1 MIEVY
6 TDGASRGNP
15 GRASSSFLFVEN
27 GKVLHFSSQY
37 IGIATNNVAEYTAMI
52 NALNFAIFKNIAPDV
67 LVSDSELVVS
77 QVNGI
82 YRVKASHLKK
92 LLDELL
98 VLKERFPM
106 LKFVH
111 SKREN
116 KYIKVAD
123 KLCNI
128 MLDL

>member
-1 MIEVY
+1 MIEIY

-15 GRASSSFLFVEN
+15 GRASSSFLFVED
-27 GKVLHFSSQY
+27 GRVFYFSSQY
-37 IGIATNNVAEYTAMI
+37 IGKATNNVAEYTAMI
-52 NALNFAIFKNIAPDV
+52 NALNFAIFKNIVPDI

-82 YRVKASHLKK
+82 YKVKASHLKK

-98 VLKERFPM
+98 ALKEQFPM

-116 KYIKVAD
+116 KYIKIAD
-123 KLCNI
+123 KLCNM

>member
-27 GKVLHFSSQY
+27 GRVLYFSSQY
-37 IGIATNNVAEYTAMI
+37 IGIATNNVAEYTAII

-98 VLKERFPM
+98 VLKKRFPM

-123 KLCNI
+123 KLCNM

>member
-1 MIEVY
+1 MIEIY

-15 GRASSSFLFVEN
+15 GEASSSFLFVEN
-27 GKVLHFSSQY
+27 GKVIYFSSQY
-37 IGIATNNVAEYTAMI
+37 IGRATNNIAEYKAMI
-52 NALNFAIFKNIAPDV
+52 NALNFAVFKNITPDV
-67 LVSDSELVVS
+67 LISDSELVVS

-82 YRVKASHLKK
+82 YKVKASHLKK

-98 VLKERFPM
+98 VLKRRFPM
-106 LKFVH
+106 LKFIH

-123 KLCNI
+123 KLCNL

>member
-1 MIEVY
+1 MIEIY

-27 GKVLHFSSQY
+27 GRVTHFSSQY
-37 IGIATNNVAEYTAMI
+37 IGRATNNVAEYIAMI
-52 NALNFAIFKNIAPDV
+52 NALNFAVFKNIVPDI
-67 LVSDSELVVS
+67 LISDSELVVS

-82 YRVKASHLKK
+82 YKVKASHLKK

-98 VLKERFPM
+98 ALKGRFPI

-123 KLCNI
+123 KLCNM